1 LNTSGAKRNIELVKE
16 HELVKAAQLN
26 PEKFSVLYD
35 KYYKAI
41 FGFVYKRLND
51 THLTADLTS
60 LVFLKAMLNLKRYR
74 YRGVPFSA
82 WLFRIAINEV
92 YMYYRKKKKIITV
105 PIPEDCIDIVIED
118 ADMKF
123 SESNRRG
130 LVEAL
135 NELKP
140 EQAQMIELRFFEQYS
155 FREIGEIYAI
165 TEANAKTR
173 VYRILRKMKKTMNL
187 KNNPD

>member
-1 LNTSGAKRNIELVKE
+1 MNTSGAKGNIELIKE

-26 PEKFSVLYD
+26 PEKFSALYD

-41 FGFVYKRLND
+41 FGFVYKRVND
-51 THLTADLTS
+51 LHLTADLTS
-60 LVFLKAMLNLKRYR
+60 MVFLKAMLNLKRYR

-105 PIPEDCIDIVIED
+105 PISEDCIDIVIED
-118 ADMKF
+118 AGMQF
-123 SESNRRG
+123 SERNRRE

-135 NELKP
+135 NALKP
-140 EQAQMIELRFFEQYS
+140 EQAQMIELRFFEQCS
-155 FREIGEIYAI
+155 FREVGEIYAI
-165 TEANAKTR
+165 SEANAKVR
-173 VYRILRKMKKTMNL
+173 VYRILRKMKKMMIL